1 MATTTAELEKILK
14 QRNAWQNVKPSTQS
28 SSAQGLLRRS
38 IRAREIMD
46 FTRQLS
52 TMVAARLPL
61 TRSLEIL
68 SKQQKN
74 IRFRQIID
82 DLLRRVQSGKSLSS
96 SMSHYPKLFD
106 PLYVNMLR
114 IGEISG
120 NMPEILLELADYLEK
135 MGGLKRKLF
144 TAMTYP
150 AVILIVAIGAF
161 SFLVF
166 GVMPTFAEMFRDFG
180 SEIPMVL
187 SVMMNTGRFIQSYLV
202 WLLLLMVAIIYLL
215 RIRLR
220 TEKGRRMLDNFK
232 LRIPL
237 IGRVVKKIIIA
248 RFART
253 LGTLLGNGISLLESL
268 DVTCDISG
276 NRIFQE
282 QILRMKQSAVKGEPM
297 EKSISSSSLFPALLV
312 QMIGIGEETAELPG
326 MLIKTAEYYE
336 SEVDAAIEALTSIIE
351 PVIIVVLGVVLGGM
365 MIAIY
370 LQIFDMMNV
379 IQ

>member
-1 MATTTAELEKILK
+1 MATTAAELEKILK
-14 QRNAWQNVKPSTQS
+14 QRNEWQDVKPSLRPS
-28 SSAQGLLRRS
+28 SGRVSFRRS

-61 TRSLEIL
+61 TRSLEVL

-74 IRFRQIID
+74 IRFRQMIEE
-82 DLLRRVQSGKSLSS
+82 LLHRVQSGKSLSS
-96 SMSHYPKLFD
+96 SMSYYPKLFD
-106 PLYVNMLR
+106 TLYVNMLR
-114 IGEISG
+114 IGELSG
-120 NMPEILLELADYLEK
+120 NMPEILLELAEYLEK
-135 MGGLKRKLF
+135 MGGLKRKLY

-150 AVILIVAIGAF
+150 AVIVFVAIGAF

-180 SEIPMVL
+180 SEIPVVL
-187 SVMMNTGRFIQSYLV
+187 SIMMNTGRFIQSYLI
-202 WLLLLMVAIIYLL
+202 WLLMLMSLIIYFL
-215 RIRLR
+215 RVRLR
-220 TEKGRRMLDNFK
+220 TDKGRRMLDNLK
-232 LRIPL
+232 LRIPM

-253 LGTLLGNGISLLESL
+253 LGTLLGNGISLLEAL
-268 DVTCDISG
+268 DVTSDISG
-276 NRIFQE
+276 NRVFQE
-282 QILRMKQSAVKGEPM
+282 QILQMKQSAVKGEPM
-297 EKSISSSSLFPALLV
+297 EKSINDSSLFPALLV

-351 PVIIVVLGVVLGGM
+351 PVIIVGLGVVLGGM